1 MDTEVIIG
9 GELETFVIV
18 EVEEVMVN
26 IMVELIKAEKIIWSV
41 KKAFKKKSV
50 TFFTLGGGGGV
61 KIGLCYTF
69 FFTKIWFKMA

>member
-50 TFFTLGGGGGV
+50 TFFTLGEWRGGQDRSS
-61 KIGLCYTF
+61 LHF
-69 FFTKIWFKMA
+69 FILFKNMV

>member
-41 KKAFKKKSV
+41 KKALKKKRV
-50 TFFTLGGGGGV
+50 TFFT
-61 KIGLCYTF
+61 
-69 FFTKIWFKMA
+69 